1 MLFVKQEEYKCER
14 KCGSASILCRFL
26 CGFVQIRNYI
36 YSVFATLSASAS
48 PHHLPNQ
55 GVSAIPYCD
64 LHADAIC
71 AGISPRLPADAHTV
85 LQLSRM
91 PEGGGR
97 RPRVGVC
104 VCSGNGGPREVR
116 LTCGR
121 WSSLT
126 LWRCFVTAQRSTVT
140 STQVGRRPFEKKVPS
155 WQVNLVHSN

>member
-48 PHHLPNQ
+48 PHHLPNE

-91 PEGGGR
+91 AEGGGH
-97 RPRVGVC
+97 VC
-104 VCSGNGGPREVR
+104 ACAPVMAGPERCASRAGGGH
-116 LTCGR
+116 L
-121 WSSLT
+121 
-126 LWRCFVTAQRSTVT
+126 
-140 STQVGRRPFEKKVPS
+140 
-155 WQVNLVHSN
+155 